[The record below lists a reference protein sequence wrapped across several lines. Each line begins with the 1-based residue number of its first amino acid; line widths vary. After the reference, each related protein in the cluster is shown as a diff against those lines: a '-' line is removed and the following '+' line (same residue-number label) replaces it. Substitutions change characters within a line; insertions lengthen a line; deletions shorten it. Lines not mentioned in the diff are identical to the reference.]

1 MNLRPA
7 LATYMAACTGGL
19 LFSSLSTYDF
29 VQHLDRQTHALH
41 CSFVPGAAL
50 DASGASGCHAALMST
65 WSSVLRGMVWGGIPS
80 ALAGMGVFAFLLFRA
95 LKVWFGDRQDDRGHA
110 RFLLLATLLPVATS
124 LFYAGISAFVLKE
137 LCKVCL
143 GIYLSSFVALVA
155 ALMHARDAQAED
167 GPEST
172 FQHRLLGGAAE
183 GASFVLAPLVLY
195 VAMAPDFSKYIGTCG
210 TLLKPEDPN
219 GVMVP
224 LDPHP
229 GAKAAIEVLDPLCP
243 VCSAMEERLVGSG
256 FDVQLDR
263 KAVLFPLDKS
273 CNWMVGTTVHAGA
286 CTVSEAV
293 MCAGDKAK
301 AVITWAFEHSEE
313 IRTASEAD
321 PAAAKQMVTAAF
333 PELGA
338 CVGSEKVRQRL
349 NRALRWSV
357 ANQLP
362 VLTPQLYIENRKVC
376 AEDTDLGLEWTLS
389 RMLTLAPAK
398 EAR

>member
-1 MNLRPA
+1 
-7 LATYMAACTGGL
+7 
-19 LFSSLSTYDF
+19 
-29 VQHLDRQTHALH
+29 
-41 CSFVPGAAL
+41 
-50 DASGASGCHAALMST
+50 
-65 WSSVLRGMVWGGIPS
+65 
-80 ALAGMGVFAFLLFRA
+80 
-95 LKVWFGDRQDDRGHA
+95 
-110 RFLLLATLLPVATS
+110 
-124 LFYAGISAFVLKE
+124 
-137 LCKVCL
+137 
-143 GIYLSSFVALVA
+143 
-155 ALMHARDAQAED
+155 
-167 GPEST
+167 
-172 FQHRLLGGAAE
+172 
-183 GASFVLAPLVLY
+183 
-195 VAMAPDFSKYIGTCG
+195 
-210 TLLKPEDPN
+210 
-219 GVMVP
+219 
-224 LDPHP
+224 
-229 GAKAAIEVLDPLCP
+229 
-243 VCSAMEERLVGSG
+243 MEERLVGSG

-389 RMLTLAPAK
+389 RMLTLSPAK